1 MARLPYVDAAQ
12 ASQPVRELLEA
23 LPVDL
28 KVFRMMANAETC
40 FRPLLSLG
48 TAILGRQKLDAKLRE
63 LAILRIARLSSC
75 QYEWVQH
82 VPIAKATGA
91 SQAQIEALERGAADA
106 DCFDPAERSVLRFT
120 DEVVQNVKASDAAFA
135 ELNQRF
141 SAQEIVELILAIGY
155 YMTVARLLES
165 TEVDLD
171 PPADTKVI
179 DAIR

>member
-1 MARLPYVDAAQ
+1 MARLPYVDPEHAAE
-12 ASQPVRELLEA
+12 PVREVLQA

-28 KVFRMMANAETC
+28 NVFRMMAHAETC
-40 FRPLLSLG
+40 FRPLLQLG
-48 TAILGRQKLDAKLRE
+48 TAILGRQKLDGKLRE

-91 SQAQIEALERGAADA
+91 SQAQVEALERGAVDA
-106 DCFDPAERSVLRFT
+106 DCFDSAERSVLRFT
-120 DEVVQNVKASDAAFA
+120 DEVVQGVKASGAAFA
-135 ELNQRF
+135 ELQKRF
-141 SAQEIVELILAIGY
+141 SAQEIVELLLAIGY

-171 PPADTKVI
+171 PPSDTKVL